1 MRINGL
7 IWAKGIVPLTGQET
21 GFDADGNPIASQA
34 SWRAPIQCCIQTI
47 SDDHRGIYADG
58 KFRRASFEV
67 HIEFQPEPFR
77 PTEVKLSRDGEFL
90 GEFTVQSIELL
101 KSVGRVKIIV

>member
-7 IWAKGIVPLTGQET
+7 IWAKGVVPLTGQET
-21 GFDADGNPIASQA
+21 GFDTDGNPIASQA
-34 SWRAPIQCCIQTI
+34 SWRPPLQCCIQTI
-47 SDDHRGIYADG
+47 SDDRRGIYADG

-67 HIEFQPEPFR
+67 HVEILPERFK
-77 PTEVKLSRDGEFL
+77 PTEVKLSRDGELL
-90 GEFTVQSIELL
+90 GEFEVQSIELL